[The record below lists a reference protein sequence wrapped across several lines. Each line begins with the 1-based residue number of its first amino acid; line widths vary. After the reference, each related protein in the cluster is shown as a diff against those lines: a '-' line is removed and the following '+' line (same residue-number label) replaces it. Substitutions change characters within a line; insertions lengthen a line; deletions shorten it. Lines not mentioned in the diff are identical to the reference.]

1 MYTVGRFLQ
10 LVGLLIPPFAIV
22 SELNHSINS
31 ALELKFLFV
40 AAGIFTLGYLMQR
53 YSGGKA

>member
-1 MYTVGRFLQ
+1 MYTVGRLLQ

-53 YSGGKA
+53 YSGGRD